1 MLSLPAVS
9 GRRREMSL
17 PEDEHSIGLL
27 RWFGGKEYTCDARD
41 TRDVGSIPKLE
52 KTPGVGKLLKY
63 SCIKFHGQRN
73 LVGCS
78 LWATKSWTK
87 LNAIMNIL

>member
-1 MLSLPAVS
+1 
-9 GRRREMSL
+9 MSL

-63 SCIKFHGQRN
+63 SCIKFHGQRKPGVLQSMGSQRAGHN
-73 LVGCS
+73 PL
-78 LWATKSWTK
+78 TEQ
-87 LNAIMNIL
+87 